1 MKKYYVLFLML
12 LALSCT
18 AQENIIEKRKCCED
32 ITVETPI
39 FTVYYSESKQQPITL
54 TYLSTDRPKN
64 VDRGSMNF
72 RTEKNYYTSDNND
85 YKGIPYDKGHLAPA
99 ATFSDSYENLR
110 ATFSFLNC
118 ALQKDKLNRGAW
130 RLLEQEERIWDD
142 KQDLEIT
149 INVIFT
155 DSIMANG
162 ATLPL
167 GFEKHIK
174 FLDDNTTK
182 CYYFPNEDPTKSW
195 EEYEVS
201 CNN

>member
-18 AQENIIEKRKCCED
+18 AQENIIEKRECCED

-54 TYLSTDRPKN
+54 TYLSSNRPKN

-72 RTEKNYYTSDNND
+72 RTEKDYYTSDNND

-142 KQDLEIT
+142 EQDLEVT
-149 INVIFT
+149 INVIFS

-174 FLDDNTTK
+174 FLEDNSTK
-182 CYYFPNEDPTKSW
+182 CFYFPNEDPIKSW